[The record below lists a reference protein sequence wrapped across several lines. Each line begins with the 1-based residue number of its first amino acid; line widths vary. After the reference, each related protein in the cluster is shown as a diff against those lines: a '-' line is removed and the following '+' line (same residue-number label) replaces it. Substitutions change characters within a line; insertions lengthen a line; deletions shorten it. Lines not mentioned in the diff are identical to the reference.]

1 MPENPERRAKLGDA
15 AVRVIAREGC
25 RGLTH
30 RAVDREAGVPIGTAV
45 NYHRT
50 REDLLIAAA
59 GRLIGPDV
67 IDYAHAHAPAEPTAA
82 CVEDMRTLLRAI
94 VDDAVGPARGP
105 MYRVT
110 FELLLE
116 GVRRPRLREV
126 LAELNRAELA
136 AITAAFAA
144 AGHHL
149 EAEDLSR
156 ATAGLYGVIFGL
168 LTGVPTLDEASARVA
183 VDELA
188 DRLWHSM
195 TPIRATPQ

>member
-1 MPENPERRAKLGDA
+1 MPENPERRARLGDA

-59 GRLIGPDV
+59 GRLIGPEVVHDV
-67 IDYAHAHAPAEPTAA
+67 GADVQIGAEGMRALLHALVA
-82 CVEDMRTLLRAI
+82 
-94 VDDAVGPARGP
+94 DAVGETHAP

-116 GVRRPRLREV
+116 GVRRPRLRDV
-126 LAELNRAELA
+126 LADLNRAELA
-136 AITAAFAA
+136 SITDAFAA

-149 EAEDLSR
+149 APEDLSR
-156 ATAGLYGVIFGL
+156 ATAALYGVIFGL
-168 LTGVPTLDEASARVA
+168 LTGVPALDEETARA
-183 VDELA
+183 EVDGIA
-188 DRLWHSM
+188 TRLWAAVSES
-195 TPIRATPQ
+195 R

>member
-1 MPENPERRAKLGDA
+1 MPENPERRARLGDA

-67 IDYAHAHAPAEPTAA
+67 VHDPGPARIG
-82 CVEDMRTLLRAI
+82 EDGMRQLLRAL
-94 VDDAVGPARGP
+94 VADAVAGERAP

-126 LAELNRAELA
+126 LTELNRAELA
-136 AITAAFAA
+136 SIIGAFAD
-144 AGHHL
+144 AGHRL
-149 EAEDLSR
+149 EPEALSR
-156 ATAGLYGVIFGL
+156 ATASLYGVIFGL
-168 LTGVPTLDEASARVA
+168 LTGVPELDEASARTA
-183 VDELA
+183 VDEIA
-188 DRLWHSM
+188 ARLWAEL
-195 TPIRATPQ
+195 ATSQ

>member
-15 AVRVIAREGC
+15 AVAVIAREGC

-30 RAVDREAGVPIGTAV
+30 RAVDREASVPIGTAV

-67 IDYAHAHAPAEPTAA
+67 VHDTGPAE
-82 CVEDMRTLLRAI
+82 VSEEGMRALLRALI
-94 VDDAVGPARGP
+94 ADAVGEERAP

-126 LAELNRAELA
+126 LVELNRAELA
-136 AITAAFAA
+136 AITDAFAA
-144 AGHHL
+144 AGYRL
-149 EAEDLSR
+149 PAEDFSS

-168 LTGVPTLDEASARVA
+168 LTGVPALDEGSAHA
-183 VDELA
+183 TVDA
-188 DRLWHSM
+188 IATRLWASM
-195 TPIRATPQ
+195 TTSQ